1 MRIAVD
7 AMGGDY
13 APEDIIR
20 GSVMGAREYDAGI
33 ILVGPEDRINTELSK
48 YNTAGLEIDI
58 SHTNE
63 YLIEGEAPAYALRE
77 KRNASVAVAVKLV
90 RDGKAEAVISNGPTG
105 GVITSAL
112 MYLGTLEG
120 ISRPVAGGVFCGFA
134 PRTVLLDLGGN
145 VDCRPDQLLDFAIVG
160 TVYARKLLN
169 VQEPKVALLNVG
181 TEEGKGNEVL
191 KETYSLLKS
200 SGLNFTGNIEGH
212 DIPTGKANVI
222 ICDGYMGNVVTK
234 FCEGLGSTISRW
246 IEEKLKG
253 DLPAARIEEITR
265 ELLSLT
271 VKAESG
277 GGGPFWAV
285 NGLVLKCHGRARY
298 PEIAKTVGNAR
309 MFVELDIISALKK
322 EIETVRN
329 RLKVGNQ

>member
-234 FCEGLGSTISRW
+234 FCEGLGSTSSRW